1 MSGRQTHPLP
11 ERPSRFQPLYRN
23 HRVNLQRLGGEAV
36 IPLRGDISTNIRQVG
51 LDQVEVTISNDWNG
65 RGRRDTLMIQMMSAT
80 RFAENRERNRILRR
94 AEEAQRIINNIRA
107 DVQRRERGRPRDV
120 NHELMQSRAA
130 ERQARWDEA
139 GRSLARSSRRTRD
152 PRTRRSASPRPV
164 PPPYEAHL
172 PDIVISREMTS
183 STVPVPPSS
192 PSPVPAATTPTA
204 SSATLVEEGE
214 IVERLRARA
223 VSPDERRRRPRH
235 RCGPVP
241 GVDMESTGAPGEN
254 PLSPEVV
261 QRALAYAPGDT
272 MFKAI
277 DIAEHFRLCLD
288 VSSGGCEHFHTMC
301 LHEEETLARVMF
313 VATAAR
319 VYLMMLANMWV
330 AEDYDGEYAV
340 SVADFHLALE
350 QIVDRDHL
358 SDQALIYM
366 VQEVYR
372 RTMMY
377 PGTGW
382 PVENLRPVSPSA
394 WDRVL
399 AAPAQGEASASGS
412 VSAPT
417 VPSIVEREG
426 EPDSDREEWTLIEP
440 STSTPVTSDDENS
453 KLTKIFSIGPLTSAR
468 AQESHVRQQD
478 PTDRVQVKIEE
489 E

>member
-1 MSGRQTHPLP
+1 
-11 ERPSRFQPLYRN
+11 
-23 HRVNLQRLGGEAV
+23 
-36 IPLRGDISTNIRQVG
+36 
-51 LDQVEVTISNDWNG
+51 
-65 RGRRDTLMIQMMSAT
+65 
-80 RFAENRERNRILRR
+80 
-94 AEEAQRIINNIRA
+94 
-107 DVQRRERGRPRDV
+107 
-120 NHELMQSRAA
+120 MQSRAA

-192 PSPVPAATTPTA
+192 PPPVPAATTPTA

-214 IVERLRARA
+214 IVERPRARA
-223 VSPDERRRRPRH
+223 VSPDERRRRAQPY
-235 RCGPVP
+235 CAPVP
-241 GVDMESTGAPGEN
+241 GVDMEVTGAPGEN

-261 QRALAYAPGDT
+261 QRALAYAPGET

-277 DIAEHFRLCLD
+277 DVAENFRLCLD
-288 VSSGGCEHFHTMC
+288 ASNGHCEHFIEMC
-301 LHEEETLARVMF
+301 LHEEDTLKRVMF
-313 VATAAR
+313 VATTAR

-330 AEDYDGEYAV
+330 AEDYDGEYAI
-340 SVADFHLALE
+340 SIRDFHLALE
-350 QIVDRDHL
+350 Q
-358 SDQALIYM
+358 M
-366 VQEVYR
+366 EVYR
-372 RTMMY
+372 RTMVY

-399 AAPAQGEASASGS
+399 AALAQGEASASGS

-440 STSTPVTSDDENS
+440 S
-453 KLTKIFSIGPLTSAR
+453 PLTSAR
-468 AQESHVRQQD
+468 AQESHVRQQN